1 MSSVLKVAVPIA
13 LTAGTMYATGGTS
26 AAGGAAATTTG
37 GTYTGLTSMMQNPLI
52 MSPGAGGGLLSS
64 TGFLSSLG
72 PMDAL
77 MGISSGLSFVQ
88 GIRQGEMMKN
98 QYKIQELQ
106 TLAQME
112 TDKFNAVK
120 ESMDRFDRLQRI
132 QAANLTQSYAG
143 GVSGLDG
150 SALLNQIVSDQEYG
164 KDYKIDLMNIDRIAS
179 TGNVNADIY
188 GASASRAPT
197 DALLDASAKLG
208 TAAYTYSKLG

>member
-1 MSSVLKVAVPIA
+1 MGWGVPF
-13 LTAGTMYATGGTS
+13 AGATMTGF
-26 AAGGAAATTTG
+26 GGAAATAAATSAATVAASSFVPTLLTASTG
-37 GTYTGLTSMMQNPLI
+37 IPV
-52 MSPGAGGGLLSS
+52 GGGLLSS
-64 TGFLSSLG
+64 TGFLSNLG
-72 PMDAL
+72 SMDAL

-88 GIRQGEMMKN
+88 GIRQGQIMKD
-98 QYKIQELQ
+98 QYKMQELQ

-164 KDYKIDLMNIDRIAS
+164 EDYKIDLMNIDRIAS

>member
-1 MSSVLKVAVPIA
+1 MGAAVPF
-13 LTAGTMYATGGTS
+13 AGATMTGF
-26 AAGGAAATTTG
+26 GGAAATAAATSAATMTTAG
-37 GTYTGLTSMMQNPLI
+37 VMSSMMMNPVI
-52 MSPGAGGGLLSS
+52 MNPGVGGGLLGS

-98 QYKIQELQ
+98 QYKMQELQ

-132 QAANLTQSYAG
+132 QAANLTQSYTG

-164 KDYKIDLMNIDRIAS
+164 EDYKIDLMNIDRIAS
-179 TGNVNADIY
+179 AGNVNADIY
-188 GASASRAPT
+188 GAAASRAPT

>member
-1 MSSVLKVAVPIA
+1 MGAAVPF
-13 LTAGTMYATGGTS
+13 AGATMTGF
-26 AAGGAAATTTG
+26 GGAAATAAATSAATVAASSFVPTLLTASTG
-37 GTYTGLTSMMQNPLI
+37 IPV
-52 MSPGAGGGLLSS
+52 GGGLLSS
-64 TGFLSSLG
+64 TGFLSNLG
-72 PMDAL
+72 SMDAL

-88 GIRQGEMMKN
+88 GIRQGQIMKD
-98 QYKIQELQ
+98 QYKMQELQ

-164 KDYKIDLMNIDRIAS
+164 EDYKIDLMNIDRIAS